1 MTSTLEALRITYDLA
16 QHSALGL
23 YEARRDHLMGVYF
36 AQEKA
41 LDEVSLLME
50 RIQNGESPC

>member
-1 MTSTLEALRITYDLA
+1 MTSTFEALRITHDLA
-16 QHSALGL
+16 QRSALGL

-50 RIQNGESPC
+50 RMKNGEVSC